1 MEKEI
6 PQYVIRLMKTNP
18 TKYFEIVPPKDQEEY
33 IDYAI
38 STLTKYLKGIN
49 KLGWDSIENQCLK
62 RMKIFK
68 VDKTYEHRYGIKE
81 RIQRENNP
89 FTRQMME
96 EIEDDYMRCDF
107 IDGADIAIGMK
118 DKSKSKYGDGIAR
131 FASIILARE
140 MARIRILYKWGGEKE
155 VKKDPNYK
163 YICLIRQNLIA
174 KCEEIKET
182 FAHDDRGLQKIL
194 NEQFA
199 EDIMADHKTVPDE
212 ESV

>member
-1 MEKEI
+1 MIGKEV
-6 PQYVIRLMKTNP
+6 PQYVVNLMNTNP
-18 TKYFEIVPPKDQEEY
+18 TKYFEIVPPKDQEAY

-38 STLTKYLKGIN
+38 GFLTKYLRGLN
-49 KLGWDSIENQCLK
+49 KLSRDCLETQCLK

-68 VDKTYEHRYGIKE
+68 LDRSYEHRYGIKE
-81 RIQRENNP
+81 RIKREKNY
-89 FTRQMME
+89 FTRKLME

-107 IDGADIAIGMK
+107 IDSSDIALSMS
-118 DKSKSKYGDGIAR
+118 DKSRSKYGDGIAR

-140 MARIRILYKWGGEKE
+140 EARIRIMHQNDRREIEK
-155 VKKDPNYK
+155 DSDFK
-163 YICLIRQNLIA
+163 YIRLIRERLIV
-174 KCEEIKET
+174 KCKEIRET

-199 EDIMADHKTVPDE
+199 EDMMADHKSVPDD